1 MSEPRDLKATGL
13 GTKFSIG
20 IQVAVTVLLAV
31 AAAGMLTWLS
41 ERPGLRKRIDLTASG
56 VNTLAPQTQ
65 TVIDSLPEDAPVA
78 IDVFF
83 RPMEAPLTAVA
94 GEAQARFFE
103 LLVLADSEAY
113 GKLEIEQH
121 DLVTD
126 IGPESR
132 TLLRMRELHV
142 DEPNIVVFSSGHRR
156 AVYRLGG
163 DIAVFDAGNPFA
175 QGGAFVPPSI
185 ASFHGE
191 EILIQGLR
199 KVTQQDAPK
208 VYFATGHGEKEIYDD
223 EAGGMGDL
231 HTGLTVDGFDVAW
244 WDSQKS
250 GAIPADAD
258 ALAIVAPSQPFTLEE
273 QQAIRNYVDAGGR
286 ALIVPHPS
294 FDGEG
299 SVTGILEALGLQVQQ
314 GFVSRPFFGADGRPR
329 VGEPRVT
336 GIKATP
342 DDMLPHA
349 TTAPMRRADRTL
361 QFVLTRPIRRD
372 ADRLP
377 RGGRVLNLVR
387 TDDTSWLDAPD
398 ADGNIDFRPGQSEKQ
413 GPHTLVCA
421 LTYPA
426 TGNPAD
432 GAERRRESR
441 VFCVGSGDFFI
452 NRVSP
457 YNKDFVVGAFNWL
470 CDREF
475 RIAVASK
482 DPDRRRVDLQSTK
495 ALATTN
501 LVTSL
506 ILPGAF
512 LALGTLIFFRR
523 RR

>member
-1 MSEPRDLKATGL
+1 MSRERSLRGTGV
-13 GTKFSIG
+13 GTRLSIG
-20 IQVAVTVLLAV
+20 LQVAITVALAV
-31 AAAGMLTWLS
+31 AAAGMVTWLS

-56 VNTLAPQTQ
+56 VNTLSPQTR
-65 TVIDSLPEDAPVA
+65 TVLDSLPEDSSVA

-83 RPMEAPLTAVA
+83 RPLEAPLTAVA

-121 DLVTD
+121 DLVSD

-132 TLLRMRELHV
+132 TLLRMRELGV

-175 QGGAFVPPSI
+175 QQGAFVPPSI

-191 EILIQGLR
+191 EILVQGLR
-199 KVTQQDAPK
+199 KVTLQDAPRL
-208 VYFATGHGEKEIYDD
+208 YFSTGHGEKEIYDD
-223 EAGGMGDL
+223 DPGGMGDL
-231 HTGLTVDGFDVAW
+231 KKGLTVDGFHVAW
-244 WDSQKS
+244 WDSQES
-250 GAIPADAD
+250 GAVPADAD

-273 QQAIRNYVDAGGR
+273 QQAVQSYLDAGGR

-294 FDGEG
+294 FDREG
-299 SVTGILEALGLQVQQ
+299 SVTGLLGELGLDVQQ
-314 GFVSRPFFGADGRPR
+314 GFVSRPYFGADGTPR
-329 VGEPRVT
+329 VGDAKVT

-342 DDMLPHA
+342 DDMLPHP
-349 TTAPMRRADRTL
+349 TTAPLRRAGRTL

-372 ADRLP
+372 GERLP

-398 ADGNIDFRPGQSEKQ
+398 SDGNIDFRPGQSEKQ

-426 TGNPAD
+426 TGGSARN
-432 GAERRRESR
+432 REAR

-452 NRVSP
+452 NRVSQ
-457 YNKDFVVGAFNWL
+457 YNRDFLVGAFNWL

-475 RIAVASK
+475 RIAVASR
-482 DPDRRRVDLQSTK
+482 DPDRRRLDLRDTR

-506 ILPGAF
+506 LLPGAF